1 MSLSVIE
8 IFLLD
13 YYDHRPVDEPLSEYW
28 QSNVGEDYKE
38 RVEWLYKKGY
48 LKIGSVEDSLPC
60 LTVPALKDILRSKGL
75 ILSGRKDVLVQ
86 RILENIPVEDY
97 QDKLPKIYV
106 LTEEGK
112 HEVDSHAD
120 ELKAVKNYGG
130 FLPEESAGT
139 TSEPSTHN
147 NQVNDDSDKGHRK
160 WYDRQGI
167 VWLMLIILWPFGM
180 FMLYLHREKYTSK
193 QFKYLAVGTFCI
205 WLFFGFINPAI
216 NKPTTHPATQTAQ
229 TTAAAVN
236 TSSGSSKDK
245 PADTTS
251 STVTKEAAA
260 TSSSAAQPTSTVSS
274 AATSNASNT
283 TSKAASGASAIPEA
297 SYLGNPNSKK
307 FHRPTCRTIKHPENF
322 VAISSRDEAI
332 ADGYTPCGVCKP

>member
-1 MSLSVIE
+1 MSLSAIE

-13 YYDHRPVDEPLSEYW
+13 HYDHRPVDEPLSEYW
-28 QSNVGEDYKE
+28 QSNIGQDYKE
-38 RVEWLYKKGY
+38 RLDWLYKKGY

-75 ILSGRKDVLVQ
+75 ILSGRKDILVQ

-112 HEVDSHAD
+112 HQVDSHAD

-130 FLPEESAGT
+130 FLPEESSGT
-139 TSEPSTHN
+139 TAEPSTHN

-167 VWLMLIILWPFGM
+167 VWLMLLLLWPFGM
-180 FMLYLHREKYTSK
+180 FMLYLHREKYTPK

-205 WLFFGFINPAI
+205 WFFFGFINPEI
-216 NKPTTHPATQTAQ
+216 NKPTTPTATQTTQ
-229 TTAAAVN
+229 TTAASVN
-236 TSSGSSKDK
+236 TSSGSSKDNS
-245 PADTTS
+245 ADLTS
-251 STVTKEAAA
+251 STVKKEAAA
-260 TSSSAAQPTSTVSS
+260 TSSSAAQSTSAASS
-274 AATSNASNT
+274 AATPNTSNT
-283 TSKAASGASAIPEA
+283 TSKAATGASTIPKA

-322 VAISSRDEAI
+322 VAISSRDEAL
-332 ADGYTPCGVCKP
+332 AANYRPCGVCKP

>member
-1 MSLSVIE
+1 MSLSAIE

-13 YYDHRPVDEPLSEYW
+13 HYDHRPVDEPLSEYW
-28 QSNVGEDYKE
+28 QSNVGEDYTE
-38 RVEWLYKKGY
+38 RLEWLYKKGY

-60 LTVPALKDILRSKGL
+60 LTVPALKDILRSKGF

-86 RILENIPVEDY
+86 RILENIPIEDY

-112 HEVDSHAD
+112 HEIDSHAD

-130 FLPEESAGT
+130 FLPEESTGT

-147 NQVNDDSDKGHRK
+147 NQINDDSDKGHRK

-167 VWLMLIILWPFGM
+167 VWLMLLILWPFGM

-205 WLFFGFINPAI
+205 WFFFGFITPAI
-216 NKPTTHPATQTAQ
+216 NKPTTHPATQTTQ
-229 TTAAAVN
+229 TTAASVN

-245 PADTTS
+245 PSDTTS
-251 STVTKEAAA
+251 STVKKEAAA
-260 TSSSAAQPTSTVSS
+260 TSSSAAQTTSATSS

-283 TSKAASGASAIPEA
+283 TSKAASGASTIPEA

>member
-13 YYDHRPVDEPLSEYW
+13 HYDHRPVDEPLSEYW

-112 HEVDSHAD
+112 HEVDNHAD

-260 TSSSAAQPTSTVSS
+260 TSSSAAQTTSTASS

-283 TSKAASGASAIPEA
+283 TSKAASGASTIPEA

-332 ADGYTPCGVCKP
+332 ADDYTPCGVCKP

>member
-13 YYDHRPVDEPLSEYW
+13 HYDHRPVDEPLSEYW

-193 QFKYLAVGTFCI
+193 QFKYLAIGTFCI

-260 TSSSAAQPTSTVSS
+260 TSSSAAQPTSTASS

-283 TSKAASGASAIPEA
+283 TSKAASGASTIPEA

-332 ADGYTPCGVCKP
+332 ADDYTPCGVCKP

>member
-1 MSLSVIE
+1 MSLSAIE

-13 YYDHRPVDEPLSEYW
+13 HYDHRPVDDPLSEYW

-38 RVEWLYKKGY
+38 RLDWLYKKGY

-75 ILSGRKDVLVQ
+75 ILSGRKDILVQ

-112 HEVDSHAD
+112 HEVDGHAD

-130 FLPEESAGT
+130 FLPEESSGT
-139 TSEPSTHN
+139 TSDPSTHN
-147 NQVNDDSDKGHRK
+147 NQVNDDSDKGNRK

-167 VWLMLIILWPFGM
+167 VWLMLLLLWPFGM
-180 FMLYLHREKYTSK
+180 FMLYLHREKYTPK

-205 WLFFGFINPAI
+205 WFFFGFINPEI
-216 NKPTTHPATQTAQ
+216 NKPSTHPATQTVQ
-229 TTAAAVN
+229 TTAASVN
-236 TSSGSSKDK
+236 TISGSSKDK
-245 PADTTS
+245 PTDSTS
-251 STVTKEAAA
+251 STVKKEAAV
-260 TSSSAAQPTSTVSS
+260 TSSSAAQSTSATSS

>member
-1 MSLSVIE
+1 MSLSAIE

-13 YYDHRPVDEPLSEYW
+13 HYDHRPVDDPLSEYW

-38 RVEWLYKKGY
+38 RLDWLYKKGY

-75 ILSGRKDVLVQ
+75 ILSGRKDILVQ

-112 HEVDSHAD
+112 HEVDGHAD

-130 FLPEESAGT
+130 FLPEESSGT
-139 TSEPSTHN
+139 TSDPSTHN
-147 NQVNDDSDKGHRK
+147 NQVNDDSDKGNRK

-167 VWLMLIILWPFGM
+167 VWLMLLLLWPFGM
-180 FMLYLHREKYTSK
+180 FMLYLHREKYTPK

-205 WLFFGFINPAI
+205 WFFFGFINPEI
-216 NKPTTHPATQTAQ
+216 NKPSTHPATPRRR
-229 TTAAAVN
+229 
-236 TSSGSSKDK
+236 K
-245 PADTTS
+245 PLS
-251 STVTKEAAA
+251 QVPLRTVHFGHL
-260 TSSSAAQPTSTVSS
+260 VG
-274 AATSNASNT
+274 SNAQR
-283 TSKAASGASAIPEA
+283 IE
-297 SYLGNPNSKK
+297 Y
-307 FHRPTCRTIKHPENF
+307 
-322 VAISSRDEAI
+322 
-332 ADGYTPCGVCKP
+332 

>member
-1 MSLSVIE
+1 MSLSAIE

-13 YYDHRPVDEPLSEYW
+13 HYDHRPVDEPLSEYW

-60 LTVPALKDILRSKGL
+60 LTVPALKDILRSKGF

-260 TSSSAAQPTSTVSS
+260 TSSSAAQPTSTASS

-283 TSKAASGASAIPEA
+283 TSKAASGASTIPEA

-332 ADGYTPCGVCKP
+332 ADDYTPCGVCKP

>member
-13 YYDHRPVDEPLSEYW
+13 HYDHRPVDEPLSEYW

-260 TSSSAAQPTSTVSS
+260 TSSSAAQTTSATSS

-332 ADGYTPCGVCKP
+332 ADDYTPCGVCKP

>member
-1 MSLSVIE
+1 MSLSAIE

-13 YYDHRPVDEPLSEYW
+13 YYDHRPVDEYLSEYW

-38 RVEWLYKKGY
+38 RLDWLYKKGY

-60 LTVPALKDILRSKGL
+60 LTVPALKDILRSKGF
-75 ILSGRKDVLVQ
+75 ILSGRKDVLIQ

-112 HEVDSHAD
+112 HEVDNHAD

-205 WLFFGFINPAI
+205 WFFFCFINPAI
-216 NKPTTHPATQTAQ
+216 NKPTTHPATQTTQ
-229 TTAAAVN
+229 TTAASVN
-236 TSSGSSKDK
+236 PSSGSSKDK
-245 PADTTS
+245 PSDTTS
-251 STVTKEAAA
+251 STVKKEAAA
-260 TSSSAAQPTSTVSS
+260 TSSSAAQTTSATSS